1 MKNWLQLFRVQDYV
15 KNLLVF
21 FPAFFGGKILY
32 NSHLP
37 KLTVLF
43 LLFCFLCSGVYIIND
58 LFDYKWDQ
66 NHPDKKNKPL
76 TSGAV
81 NRYTAIAAALLL
93 ITISLI
99 GTGQFGKYVL
109 LQFTIYLAVN
119 IFYSAFGKHVPFLD
133 LFIIMFGF
141 LIRIQAG
148 SVVTGVPVSA
158 WLYLII
164 ILFAFGFGLVKRLEE
179 IMLLNMH
186 GVDSNKVRPALRYYA
201 ENFAKPAVTGIV
213 SSGGLAYVV
222 YTLSPE
228 TMERLGS
235 DFVFISCAPVLFAI
249 YEYLKLLKQGEI
261 SIMPQY
267 VLLHSKTILV
277 SVLVWLA
284 MMVYFIYL

>member
-32 NSHLP
+32 NNHLP
-37 KLTVLF
+37 NLALLF

-81 NRYTAIAAALLL
+81 KRNTAIAVALLL
-93 ITISLI
+93 IAIALI
-99 GTGQFGKYVL
+99 GAGQLSKYVL
-109 LQFTIYLAVN
+109 IQFTIYFAVN

-148 SVVTGVPVSA
+148 SVITGVPISA

-179 IMLLNMH
+179 IRLLNQH
-186 GVDSNKVRPALRYYA
+186 GIDSNKVRPALRYYA

-213 SSGGLAYVV
+213 SSAGLAYVV

-235 DFVFISCAPVLFAI
+235 DFVFISCVPVLFAI
-249 YEYLKLLKQGEI
+249 YQYLKLLKQGEI

-267 VLLHSKTILV
+267 VLLHSKPILL
-277 SVLVWLA
+277 SVMVWLV

>member
-1 MKNWLQLFRVQDYV
+1 MKNWLRLLRVHDYV

-21 FPAFFGGKILY
+21 FPAFFGGKIMY
-32 NSHLP
+32 YDNAA
-37 KLTVLF
+37 KLTLLF

-58 LFDYKWDQ
+58 LFDYKWDK

-76 TSGAV
+76 TAGAI
-81 NRYTAIAAALLL
+81 NRNVAIIVASLL
-93 ITISLI
+93 ICIALTGAWFLGTVVLI
-99 GTGQFGKYVL
+99 QFS
-109 LQFTIYLAVN
+109 IYLAVN

-148 SVVTGVPVSA
+148 SVITGVPVSW

-179 IMLLNMH
+179 IRLLNLH
-186 GVDSNKVRPALRYYA
+186 GIDSNMVRPALKYYE

-213 SSGGLAYVV
+213 STGGLIYIV

-228 TMERLGS
+228 TMNRLGS
-235 DFVFISCAPVLFAI
+235 NYVFVSCTPVLFAI
-249 YEYLKLLKQGEI
+249 YQYLKLLKQGKI

-267 VLLHSKTILV
+267 VLLHSKPILL
-277 SVLVWLA
+277 SVIAWLA
-284 MMVYFIYL
+284 MMVYFIYK

>member
-32 NSHLP
+32 NNHLP
-37 KLTVLF
+37 NLALLF

-81 NRYTAIAAALLL
+81 KRNTAIALALLL
-93 ITISLI
+93 VAIALI
-99 GTGQFGKYVL
+99 GAGQLSKYVL
-109 LQFTIYLAVN
+109 IQFTIYFAVN

-148 SVVTGVPVSA
+148 SVITGVPISA

-179 IMLLNMH
+179 IRLLNQH
-186 GVDSNKVRPALRYYA
+186 GIDSNKVRPALRYYA

-213 SSGGLAYVV
+213 SSAGLAYVA

-249 YEYLKLLKQGEI
+249 YQYLKLLKQGEI

-267 VLLHSKTILV
+267 VLLHSKPILL
-277 SVLVWLA
+277 SVMVWLV